1 MTLFIIV
8 VMVIVGYLAYKI
20 YIHDNTI
27 FYKITGYSY
36 FDVLMKKRVRV
47 LNKVMHDLERAKGA
61 RKVMINLQIPIY
73 EELHLIDAL
82 LLHESGIYV
91 MTIKDKSGW
100 INGRE
105 QNIEWKELLHKNKI
119 RTFNNPIHETKRLVN
134 ALQDQLPE
142 VDATLFESVVVFTN
156 DCSIQQIEIHS
167 QNVEVLKMSELNNWT
182 KTLDRKRLTEA
193 DIETLFSALE
203 GFMIGKNTELK
214 SKPTVSGIKM
224 KS

>member
-20 YIHDNTI
+20 YSHDNTV

-36 FDVLMKKRVRV
+36 FDVLMKKRVRT
-47 LNKVMHDLERAKGA
+47 LNKVMHDLEQAKGS
-61 RKVMINLQIPIY
+61 RKVMVNLQIPVY
-73 EELHLIDAL
+73 EELHSIDAI

-91 MTIKDKSGW
+91 VNIKDKSGW

-156 DCSIQQIEIHS
+156 DCSFQQIEIHS
-167 QNVEVLKMSELNNWT
+167 QNVEVLKMSDLNSWT

-203 GFMIGKNTELK
+203 GFMNGRNTEVQ
-214 SKPTVSGIKM
+214 SKKTVSAN
-224 KS
+224 

>member
-27 FYKITGYSY
+27 FYKMTGYSY
-36 FDVLMKKRVRV
+36 FDVLMKKKVRI
-47 LNKVMHDLERAKGA
+47 LNKIMHDLEQAKGA
-61 RKVMINLQIPIY
+61 RKVMINLQIPVY
-73 EELHLIDAL
+73 EEIHSIDAL

-91 MTIKDKSGW
+91 VNIKDKSGW

-119 RTFNNPIHETKRLVN
+119 RTFNNPIHETKRLIN

-142 VDATLFESVVVFTN
+142 VDATLFETVVVFTN
-156 DCSIQQIEIHS
+156 DCSFQQIEIHS
-167 QNVEVLKMSELNNWT
+167 ENVEVLKMSGLNNLT

-193 DIETLFSALE
+193 DIETLFSTLE
-203 GFMIGKNTELK
+203 GFMTGKNSALK
-214 SKPTVSGIKM
+214 SKPTVSVN
-224 KS
+224 

>member
-8 VMVIVGYLAYKI
+8 VMVIVGYPAYKI

-36 FDVLMKKRVRV
+36 FDVLMKKKVRI
-47 LNKVMHDLERAKGA
+47 LNKIMQDLEQAKGT
-61 RKVMINLQIPIY
+61 RKVMINLQIPVY
-73 EELHLIDAL
+73 EELHSIDAL

-91 MTIKDKSGW
+91 VNIKDKSGW

-134 ALQDQLPE
+134 ALQDQLSE
-142 VDATLFESVVVFTN
+142 VDATLFETVVVFTN
-156 DCSIQQIEIHS
+156 DCAFQQIEIHS

-193 DIETLFSALE
+193 DIETLFTALE
-203 GFMIGKNTELK
+203 GYMNGKNTTLK
-214 SKPTVSGIKM
+214 SKSTVSAN
-224 KS
+224 

>member
-27 FYKITGYSY
+27 FYKMTGYSY
-36 FDVLMKKRVRV
+36 FDVLMKKKVRI
-47 LNKVMHDLERAKGA
+47 LNKIMHDLEQAKGA
-61 RKVMINLQIPIY
+61 RKVMINLQIPVY
-73 EELHLIDAL
+73 EEIHSIDAL

-91 MTIKDKSGW
+91 VNIKDKSGW

-119 RTFNNPIHETKRLVN
+119 RTFNNPIHETKRLIN

-142 VDATLFESVVVFTN
+142 VDATLFETVVVFTN
-156 DCSIQQIEIHS
+156 DCSFQQIEIHS
-167 QNVEVLKMSELNNWT
+167 ENVEVLKMSELNNLT

-193 DIETLFSALE
+193 DIETLFSTLE
-203 GFMIGKNTELK
+203 GFMTGKNSALK
-214 SKPTVSGIKM
+214 SKPTVSVN
-224 KS
+224 